1 MVVPGYVTFKWYDE
15 EILHAVS
22 NVTQFLVYS
31 RLFYDLMP
39 SRNCNKAQKFGMGF
53 LGGKFLVQGFL
64 WVLLKALGM
73 L

>member
-1 MVVPGYVTFKWYDE
+1 MVVAGYVNFKWCDE

-31 RLFYDLMP
+31 RLFYHLMP

-53 LGGKFLVQGFL
+53 LGVNSWSRDFCGFC
-64 WVLLKALGM
+64 WKP
-73 L
+73 